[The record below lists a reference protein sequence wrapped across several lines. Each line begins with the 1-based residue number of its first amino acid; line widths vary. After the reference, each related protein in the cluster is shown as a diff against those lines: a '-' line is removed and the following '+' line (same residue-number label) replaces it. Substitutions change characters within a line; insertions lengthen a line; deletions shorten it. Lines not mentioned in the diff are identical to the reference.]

1 MKVYSSIFEPKSS
14 GNFTKAELHKD
25 YDDVDWAENGIKKQ
39 LAQKYSCGKKAKEIK
54 AAIVLQLRDIRVTQK
69 TFDKQDIT
77 DFYRL
82 NWNERN
88 LSEFLDKESIE
99 FVQYFV
105 EELKKRLPAI
115 PRSIADKGNQ
125 RLYNKCLAWLTEAL
139 KTDEDKM
146 NDKKQ
151 EDIMKLLIEKFNN
164 LLSDFRKTYLDRVRK
179 SANAKYTNL
188 PDEIKDLKKQKKV
201 LDKRYDE
208 LSKDRTRSYRDRAS
222 VYRSIEKLD
231 GKINSF
237 KYILKKYTLKQYED
251 ACIEEANKQFDVNVR
266 NLSDRVKDK
275 GFDIEKIDVT
285 HVDTDPKIFEIM
297 ITDGKKKLYCRSI
310 LAAEY
315 STKMIPH
322 FRFIMTERK

>member
-1 MKVYSSIFEPKSS
+1 MKSDFSIFEANSNA
-14 GNFTKAELHKD
+14 GYFTKTELHKD
-25 YDDVDWAENGIKKQ
+25 YEEVDWAENNVKKQ
-39 LAQKYSCGKKAKEIK
+39 LAEKYSCGKKAKEIK
-54 AAIVLQLRDIRVTQK
+54 DAIVLKLRDIRVTQK

-77 DFYRL
+77 DFYRFD
-82 NWNERN
+82 WNERN
-88 LSEFLDKESIE
+88 LSEFLDKENIE
-99 FVQYFV
+99 FVQYFA
-105 EELKKRLPAI
+105 EELKKRIPAI
-115 PRSIADKGNQ
+115 PRSVADKYKQ
-125 RLYNKCLAWLTEAL
+125 RIYNKCLAWLTEAI

-151 EDIMKLLIEKFNN
+151 EDIMNLLIEKFNN

-179 SANAKYTNL
+179 SANNKYTNL
-188 PDEIKDLKKQKKV
+188 PNEIKNLQKQKNI
-201 LDKRYDE
+201 LDKKYDE
-208 LSKDRTRSYRDRAS
+208 FSKDRTKSYIN
-222 VYRSIEKLD
+222 YRFIEKINR
-231 GKINSF
+231 KINNF

-251 ACIEEANKQFDVNVR
+251 ACVEEANKQFDVNVR

-275 GFDIEKIDVT
+275 GFDIEKITVT

-297 ITDGKKKLYCRSI
+297 ITDQKKKLYCRSV